1 MAEPRIAVLGSCVTR
16 DIWWALNLPPSEPA
30 LFVGRTSL
38 ASASLAESRV
48 NVLAP
53 LTDLVPQTCHGF
65 TRAMVMTE
73 LSKTAFDQIAAAKP
87 DTLVL
92 DFIDERFDLLACDGV
107 PVTESLELIESGMM
121 AQPALAQA
129 RRIPR
134 FSDEAW
140 SLWTAGL
147 LRLRRAFDEA
157 RLPPSRIVLHACLW
171 ADVVDS
177 ATGRHSYPDRY
188 EIMLGRPTSRAAN
201 NDLLRRM
208 HDTFATSFPEAVV
221 IEPPADLRVADA
233 AHRWGFAPFHFIPQ
247 YYQSLA
253 STAAY
258 HGVPLRSMI
267 DTETTCFGA

>member
-16 DIWWALNLPPSEPA
+16 DVWWILDRPPSQPE

-38 ASASLAESRV
+38 ASASLAEGCA
-48 NVLAP
+48 NVLDP
-53 LTDLVPQTCHGF
+53 LADLEPQTCHGF
-65 TRAMVMTE
+65 ARAMVMTE
-73 LSKTAFDQIAAAKP
+73 FGKTAFDQIAAAKP
-87 DTLVL
+87 DTIVL
-92 DFIDERFDLLACDGV
+92 DFIDERFDLLDCDGV
-107 PVTESLELIESGMM
+107 LVTESLELIESGMM

-140 SLWTAGL
+140 SLWAAGL

-157 RLPPSRIVLHACLW
+157 RLLPSRIVLHACLW
-171 ADVVDS
+171 ADEVEA
-177 ATGRHSYPDRY
+177 ATGRHAYPDRC

-208 HDTFATSFPEAVV
+208 HDAFAACFPEAVV

-233 AHRWGFAPFHFIPQ
+233 AHRWGFSPFHFIPQ
-247 YYQSLA
+247 YYQFLA
-253 STAAY
+253 DAAAY

-267 DTETTCFGA
+267 YTETKCSGA